1 MKKAL
6 VLLTIIVC
14 TLVFAADNLIPNGDF
29 RDANGPK
36 PHIRTIREKNGFTF
50 QQNALI
56 LDIPQEN
63 GLVEINYHKLPIP
76 ETGKRFFVR
85 VPFDVLEPGTG
96 SVHKVSARILFFGS
110 DGKQLPKL
118 NRFPSPVLPA
128 GPGKYD
134 LFFSLK
140 MPEDAVRLSFTFW
153 FAGLKKVRIE
163 KFIFSREFPADSPD
177 GNLILNGS
185 LETPTL
191 ASFYFRGLSDSP
203 RRSLE
208 RSMDKARTGR
218 WSLRSVCKTAEKGTE
233 INFNLL
239 PFSPGKKYRFNA
251 FYFVASAEG
260 KNRVSGRVMFLDANG
275 KPIRYIFPEF
285 KSSPGEWHKM
295 DVEFFPPSNCARVT
309 LTLWLSGKQT
319 VYLDDF
325 HYGIIEEKESGNRN
339 SAAVQ
344 LKDSAQ
350 CTIWKDAYYRKIP
363 SSGVPAGMK
372 TGTVVKLSA
381 AANES
386 EPFQIVV
393 SAKKDL
399 PGVALAFSPL
409 EGKNGVIPAK
419 ALSVKRVGFINLKN
433 PDNPSLKGLN
443 ADPLLPEQTA
453 AAAKDRNLP
462 FFVTVS
468 VPPGTPAGIYEG
480 EVRVL
485 SRNTELGRLRL
496 SLRVFDFELPVDP
509 YLKTFFYLRAF
520 APYNRWDK
528 RPDREKQE
536 NFHRLLRDHRITGNQ
551 ALVPPSPKWKIENG
565 SLKVTDWT
573 AFDREVEHRSKVYG
587 QRDFIVPLLKMQG
600 DNGGWFTG
608 GKRTDK
614 PGKSPFGKF
623 NLISPEGLKYAGE
636 YAAAFCAHV
645 KEKFPGLSFYA
656 YIYDE
661 PPAKVYADLK
671 KLLDHLHTVA
681 PELKIFTPKQVTDE
695 IGYVHT
701 FCVPLTP
708 GYYHPGLQ
716 ATHKQHGGD
725 IWYYNWPV
733 SISSHNYIRNRLF
746 SWQIYAGNGSGGL
759 LWMTIDTPM
768 GVNPWTDLDKTFGC
782 GGATIFYPPRKAGEG
797 NIASQRAALIR
808 ESIDDF
814 DYFRILEQLIDR
826 HYPGTGRIRVMEILR
841 SVFTGLPF
849 EFVND
854 PHLLACLREK
864 IAEEIENFKK
874 FPAVVVSSPSANT
887 RTEVSEVK
895 FKVFAPAGTAV
906 KINGK
911 PAGTV
916 AQKALEILYTLEKIG
931 TSSVQIELTCKGRK
945 YTMERI
951 FNRAESPRL
960 KELAALVERA
970 AKAKIDTRSASSF
983 LAGVRQGKS
992 YTEKDRVMTD
1002 RLTEKLKYAL
1012 TVRTLKENRSF
1023 VNPLEKF
1030 FFSRAREVFGWKLFE
1045 RAEYYLGLAA
1055 EAARA
1060 GNMDH
1065 FKVRVTPVTFKGHSA
1080 FCIDN
1085 GIIRAVI
1092 LETGATLV
1100 SFQINGTETL
1110 VPGDF
1115 HKILPP
1121 RERAIRKVTR
1131 AMAAELGGY
1140 GGFTDAGGDGIW
1152 PVSFVDW
1159 NLAIR
1164 QLTSDQA
1171 SLTFSTPLP
1180 GTTFLLKRTM
1190 SMKSGS
1196 PDLVMDYEITNLMP
1210 PDSASDDPEHFQLP
1224 WRGRFMPG
1232 IGSGSIPQLND
1243 HLAIPVKFS
1252 ADRLGQNL
1260 FALEKP
1266 TFFERRSVRLGKP
1279 VAGVF
1284 DTVLHKGIA
1293 LIGGPVT
1300 SHVYIWF
1307 NTKGSHKGGGKL
1319 YTIEFPR
1326 SFYGKKHNDAEP
1338 NTPLT
1343 VLPGKTLNFSVT
1355 IRGLSSVK
1363 NEADLLQQ
1371 AGF

>member
-1 MKKAL
+1 MRKVLFLLAAL
-6 VLLTIIVC
+6 GCSTIS
-14 TLVFAADNLIPNGDF
+14 AANLIPNGDF
-29 RDANGPK
+29 RDAKGSK
-36 PHIRTIREKNGFTF
+36 PHIRNIRGENGFAF
-50 QQNALI
+50 QKNTLI
-56 LDIPQEN
+56 LNMVQEN
-63 GLVEINYHKLPIP
+63 SLVEIHYHKLPVP

-85 VPFDVLEPGTG
+85 VPFEVLELGTG
-96 SVHKVSARILFFGS
+96 SVHKVSARVLFF
-110 DGKQLPKL
+110 DRNGKQLPKL
-118 NRFPSPVLPA
+118 NRFPPPVLPA

-140 MPEDAVRLSFTFW
+140 MPGDAVRLSFTFW
-153 FAGLKKVRIE
+153 FGGLKKVRID
-163 KFIFSREFPADSPD
+163 KFIFSREFPVDSPD
-177 GNLILNGS
+177 GNLILNGG
-185 LETPTL
+185 LETPTM
-191 ASFYFRGLSDSP
+191 ASFYFRGLSDNP

-208 RSMDKARTGR
+208 RSTDKARTGR
-218 WSLRSVCKTAEKGTE
+218 WSLRSVCEIPEKGTE

-239 PFSPGKKYRFNA
+239 PFFPGKKYRFNA

-260 KNRVSGRVMFLDANG
+260 KNRVAGRVAFLDANG
-275 KPIRYIFPEF
+275 KPIRYMFPEF

-295 DVEFFPPSNCARVT
+295 NVEFFPPNNCARIT
-309 LTLWLSGKQT
+309 LTLWLTGKQT

-325 HYGIIEEKESGNRN
+325 YCGIIEEKESGNRN
-339 SAAVQ
+339 AAAVQ
-344 LKDSAQ
+344 LKDSGQ

-386 EPFQIVV
+386 EPFQIVI

-399 PGVALAFSPL
+399 PGVTLAFSPL
-409 EGKNGVIPAK
+409 KGKNGVIPAA
-419 ALSVKRVGFINLKN
+419 ALSVKRVGFVELKN

-453 AAAKDRNLP
+453 PVEKDRNLP
-462 FFVTVS
+462 FFVTTS

-485 SRNTELGRLRL
+485 SRNAELGKFRL
-496 SLRVFDFELPVDP
+496 SLRVFGFELPSDP

-528 RPDREKQE
+528 RPDREKLE

-551 ALVPPSPKWKIENG
+551 ALVPPAPKWMIENG
-565 SLKVTDWT
+565 CLKVTDWT
-573 AFDREVEHRSKVYG
+573 GFDREIEHRSRVYG
-587 QRDFIVPLLKMQG
+587 QRNFIVPLLMIRG
-600 DNGGWFTG
+600 DNGGWFIG
-608 GKRTDK
+608 GKRADK

-623 NLISPEGLKYAGE
+623 NLISPEGLRYAGE
-636 YAAAFCAHV
+636 YAAAFCSHV

-671 KLLDHLHTVA
+671 KLQNHLHAAA
-681 PELKIFTPKQVTDE
+681 PELKIFTPKQVIDE

-701 FCVPLTP
+701 FCVPFTP
-708 GYYHPGLQ
+708 GYFLPERQLV
-716 ATHKQHGGD
+716 HKQHGGD

-733 SISSHNYIRNRLF
+733 SLSSHNYIRNRLF

-759 LWMTIDTPM
+759 LWMTVYTPM
-768 GVNPWTDLDKTFGC
+768 GVNPWTDLDKTFSC
-782 GGATIFYPPRKAGEG
+782 GAATIFYPPRKAGEG

-814 DYFRILEQLIDR
+814 DYFSILEELINR
-826 HYPGTGRIRVMEILR
+826 HYPSTGRIRVMEILR
-841 SVFTGLPF
+841 AVFTEPPF
-849 EFVND
+849 DFVND
-854 PHLLACLREK
+854 PHLLENIRGK
-864 IAEEIENFKK
+864 IAEEIEMFKK
-874 FPAVVVSSPSANT
+874 FPAVVISSPSANA
-887 RTEVSEVK
+887 RTEVSVVK
-895 FKVFAPAGTAV
+895 FKVFAPAGTSV

-911 PAGTV
+911 PAETV
-916 AQKALEILYTLEKIG
+916 AQEPLELPCNLEKIG
-931 TSSVQIELTCKGRK
+931 INTVRIELSRQGKK
-945 YTMERI
+945 YVMERV
-951 FNRAESPRL
+951 FRRAEDPRL
-960 KELAALVERA
+960 KELASLVDRA
-970 AKAKIDTRSASSF
+970 SAKKLDTRASAAF
-983 LAGVRQGKS
+983 LAGVRRGRP
-992 YTEKDRVMTD
+992 YTAKEQAEAAG
-1002 RLTEKLKYAL
+1002 LIEKLKYSLA
-1012 TVRTLKENRSF
+1012 VQTLKEDRQF

-1030 FFSRAREVFGWKLFE
+1030 FFNRAREVFGWKLFD

-1060 GNMDH
+1060 GKTDH
-1065 FKVRVTPVTFKGHSA
+1065 FEVRVTPVTFKGHTA

-1100 SFQINGTETL
+1100 SFKINGVETL

-1115 HKILPP
+1115 SKILAP
-1121 RERAIRKVTR
+1121 RERASLKVTR

-1140 GGFTDAGGDGIW
+1140 GGFTDAGAGGIW

-1159 NLAIR
+1159 DLSIR
-1164 QLTSDQA
+1164 QLTSNRA

-1196 PDLVMDYEITNLMP
+1196 SDLVMDYEITNIMP

-1224 WRGRFMPG
+1224 WRGRFVPAV
-1232 IGSGSIPQLND
+1232 GSGNIPQLND
-1243 HLAIPVKFS
+1243 QLTVPVKFS
-1252 ADRLGQNL
+1252 ADRLKVNL
-1260 FALEKP
+1260 FTIEKP
-1266 TFFERRSVRLGKP
+1266 VFYERRSVRLGKP

-1284 DTVLHKGIA
+1284 DTVLHKGIV

-1300 SHVYIWF
+1300 SHIYVWF
-1307 NTKGSHKGGGKL
+1307 NSKGDHKGGGKV
-1319 YTIEFPR
+1319 YTLEFPR
-1326 SFYGKKHNDAEP
+1326 SFYGKKHDDAEP

-1343 VLPGKTLNFSVT
+1343 ILPGKTLNFSV
-1355 IRGLSSVK
+1355 ILRGLSNVK
-1363 NEADLLQQ
+1363 DEADLLKQ